1 MFGPETQIRLRPSYF
16 PFTEPS
22 AEMDISCLIC
32 GGEGCNICKHTGWVE
47 VLGCGMVDP
56 NVLRNCNIDPEIY
69 TGYAF
74 GIGIERM
81 TMVKYRIND
90 LRLYF
95 ENDLRFLEQFE
106 SVY

>member
-1 MFGPETQIRLRPSYF
+1 
-16 PFTEPS
+16 
-22 AEMDISCLIC
+22 MDTSCLIC